1 LYGLGAI
8 TANNG
13 WVMSVTGA
21 LIVFS
26 GLAVL
31 SFVIS
36 QLHKVLNLWENR
48 VYYYQKLNNNKRQT
62 DKAESTQEKTPSQ
75 PVSPQDMDDNIVNYM
90 PLLEELGESFQLSE
104 LYALSQKKG
113 FVHPHLSITYL
124 RQANILISQGDGI
137 FIWKQQKVI
146 NNL

>member
-1 LYGLGAI
+1 MYGLGAI

-104 LYALSQKKG
+104 LYVLSQKKG
-113 FVHPHLSITYL
+113 LGHPHLSITYL
-124 RQANILISQGDGI
+124 RQANILISQGDGV
-137 FIWKQQKVI
+137 FTWNQQKVI